1 MCDFLLSN
9 GLTLKEIDYADV
21 NGEGGWRNFP
31 HKNEV
36 EGILMYGRLIN
47 ADSVKLPKEM
57 ILGYAIHWVGAMTFD
72 MNNPHIARE
81 IMIVL
86 RPSFIKLIPIKQLAY
101 IFRFNILTRSWD
113 RDYVDDL
120 IRPENSHLVDYD
132 LKQHGM

>member
-1 MCDFLLSN
+1 MCDFLLPN
-9 GLTLKEIDYADV
+9 GLILKERDYADV

-47 ADSVKLPKEM
+47 ADSVKIPKKM
-57 ILGYAIHWVGAMTFD
+57 ILGYALHWIGAMTPD

-81 IMIVL
+81 IMIVTKRGL
-86 RPSFIKLIPIKQLAY
+86 MATKQLVY
-101 IFRFNILTRSWD
+101 IFRFNILTKSWD

-120 IRPENSHLVDYD
+120 IRPENSHLVGYD
-132 LKQHGM
+132 LSQHGM